1 MRIVQLSDLHLSSQ
15 PLYGVVDTL
24 AALQLA
30 LRRLAALPAPDLLLL
45 SGDLTSAG
53 RREEYALLRSLLAG
67 LPFPC
72 ALLPGNHD
80 DRDQLRAAFCEQAWA
95 PPPLCCQ
102 RIDLD
107 GGTLLLLDCIVPG
120 EEWGEVGALQIARRE
135 SACPQ
140 RRPVLLA
147 LHHPPFCVGIAG
159 MDRIRCR
166 GDAPLAG
173 WLARHEQVEALLCGH
188 VHRFVSTTFAGR
200 PAIVAPSPAHQIALQ
215 DGPLAYTLEPGGFL
229 LHDWLPGQRLCSH
242 CLPVAASPTQCYG
255 DG

>member
-30 LRRLAALPAPDLLLL
+30 LRRVVASPAPDLLLL
-45 SGDLTSAG
+45 TGDLTSAG
-53 RREEYALLRSLLAG
+53 GGEEYALLRSLLAV

-80 DRDQLRAAFCEQAWA
+80 DRDRLRAVFPGQAWA
-95 PPPLCCQ
+95 AAPLCCQ
-102 RIDLD
+102 RLDFD
-107 GGTLLLLDCIVPG
+107 GGTLLLLDSIVPG
-120 EEWGEVGALQIARRE
+120 EEWGEVAAPQIDWLEA
-135 SACPQ
+135 ACPQ

-147 LHHPPFCVGIAG
+147 LHHPPFNVGIAG

-166 GDAPLAG
+166 GEALLAA
-173 WLARHEQVEALLCGH
+173 WLARHEQVEAMLCGH

-215 DGPLAYTLEPGGFL
+215 DGPLAYTLEPGGYL
-229 LHDWLPGQRLCSH
+229 LHDWSPGERLCSH
-242 CLPVAASPTQCYG
+242 YLPVATSLTQCYG

>member
-24 AALQLA
+24 GALDMALQ
-30 LRRLAALPAPDLLLL
+30 RLTAGPAPDLLLL
-45 SGDLTSAG
+45 SGDLVSSG
-53 RREEYALLRSLLAG
+53 RREEYALLCSRITA

-80 DRDQLRAAFCEQAWA
+80 DRDNLRAAFGTQAWT

-102 RIDLD
+102 RIDLN

-120 EEWGEVGALQIARRE
+120 EEWGQVAAPQIDWLE
-135 SACPQ
+135 SACPR

-147 LHHPPFCVGIAG
+147 LHHPPFSVGIEG

-166 GDAPLAG
+166 GQASLAA
-173 WLARHEQVEALLCGH
+173 WLARHEEVEALLCGH

-200 PAIVAPSPAHQIALQ
+200 PAIVAPSPVHQIALQ
-215 DGPLAYTLEPGGFL
+215 DGPLAYTLEPGAYL
-229 LHDWLPGQRLCSH
+229 VHDWLPGERLCSH
-242 CLPVAASPTQCYG
+242 CLPVAVSPTVMAL
-255 DG
+255 